1 MTESHDEFLKLVDHV
16 AELVDEIKLM
26 SLNLTIAH
34 ARLRLNDNAF
44 QVVGRN
50 FQQLLDTAAA
60 GVEEA
65 AVTLKKARGEKLTE
79 DELTQNQSDLEAS
92 LDRVKSEAEQIINTV
107 LAIKKSQ
114 RINRQV

>member
-1 MTESHDEFLKLVDHV
+1 MSMNESHDDFLKLVDHV

-34 ARLRLNDNAF
+34 ARLRLNDSAF
-44 QVVGRN
+44 QAVGRN

-65 AVTLKKARGEKLTE
+65 AVTLKRARGEKLTD
-79 DELTQNQSDLEAS
+79 DEQTESHSDLEAN
-92 LDRVKSEAEQIINTV
+92 LNKIKAEAEQIINTV
-107 LAIKKSQ
+107 MLI
-114 RINRQV
+114 